1 MAAGIGV
8 KGCHW
13 NWEAHEFP
21 TNCSAR
27 TLATYFE
34 THHCLLGW
42 RKLSVWRDLPV
53 ICAYMSQT
61 VGLKKFALHGV
72 PGGVVQEPAFFPSNF
87 SRRPSPTCPGIQ
99 EAGKG
104 RLSMWHFPIT
114 EDTKRQTWWA
124 AEDDLIPRGS
134 IVVLWT
140 RFAANGTVYFL
151 AACFV
156 ETASF
161 ALQSARF
168 RNNAHVFRA
177 KARVRFEKQA
187 RRTALFVETT
197 SKAHVWS
204 L

>member
-1 MAAGIGV
+1 MSKYARIYHEIEHGILGNSFQFVPGVASVCSPFCGRLQWVALKPSRLTISLRRKTMAAGIGV

-42 RKLSVWRDLPV
+42 SKLSVWRDLPV

-114 EDTKRQTWWA
+114 GDTKRQTWWA
-124 AEDDLIPRGS
+124 AEDDLSHRDRAIGDS
-134 IVVLWT
+134 LD
-140 RFAANGTVYFL
+140 
-151 AACFV
+151 
-156 ETASF
+156 
-161 ALQSARF
+161 SA
-168 RNNAHVFRA
+168 
-177 KARVRFEKQA
+177 
-187 RRTALFVETT
+187 
-197 SKAHVWS
+197 
-204 L
+204 